1 MLKHRKNQTVNLKF
15 WTQQKFHEKPLDFF
29 VEKFLADKF

>member
-1 MLKHRKNQTVNLKF
+1 MLKQQKNQTVNLKF

-29 VEKFLADKF
+29 VEKYCADKF